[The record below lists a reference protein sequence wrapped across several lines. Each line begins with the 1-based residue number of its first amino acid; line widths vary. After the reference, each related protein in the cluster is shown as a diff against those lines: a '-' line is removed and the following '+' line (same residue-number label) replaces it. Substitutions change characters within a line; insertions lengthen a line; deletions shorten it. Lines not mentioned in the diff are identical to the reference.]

1 MIIHKSQEVSLANVS
16 HMHNVPKIHVEVN
29 QKKQNKNI
37 IGRKKKHLN
46 LAKWTNTTRSKTIAC
61 RGKRKRNYITIKFRN
76 WIW

>member
-37 IGRKKKHLN
+37 IGRKKNIL
-46 LAKWTNTTRSKTIAC
+46 I
-61 RGKRKRNYITIKFRN
+61 
-76 WIW
+76 